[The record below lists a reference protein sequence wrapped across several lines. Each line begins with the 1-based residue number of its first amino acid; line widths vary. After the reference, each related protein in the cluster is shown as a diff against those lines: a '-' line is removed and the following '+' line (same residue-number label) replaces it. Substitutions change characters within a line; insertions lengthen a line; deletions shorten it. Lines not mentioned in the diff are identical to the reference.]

1 MKYRFSLLAMLLFLL
16 PALAFS
22 QVVLEDFE
30 GGAKLTWNAIEGS
43 FTVADNP
50 AGGDTLKI
58 NSSAKV
64 GQYTKKSGAAYSLFL
79 TELAAPL
86 DLSVNNQFRIMVKA
100 PVATAFIMKLEGPG
114 FGIEQTKNIAVANQW
129 IEYTFN
135 FSAAKA
141 KTNLNKILLFFDPGV
156 DASSDT
162 YLFDNIVAG
171 PSGACDGIAVNPSIL
186 DDFECQR
193 NISYGIVGLTDY
205 SVVDNPDKSGLNT
218 SDKVGRYR
226 DTLGEWHAFV
236 LDYGND
242 VPLADRS
249 VFKMKLWAPKKGKL
263 LVKMEGTGGQKEIF
277 VDVNDTLKWVEIT
290 ADFTS
295 EVGKKYQRIALF
307 FNAGVLPGASDIY
320 FFDDVSLNAAPK
332 FLVLEDFE
340 GGAKL
345 PWNPIDG
352 TYAVI
357 DNPAGGDTLQINT
370 GGKVGS
376 YTKKQ
381 GAGYS
386 LFLAELAQP
395 LNLTTFNQFRI
406 MVKAERPTSFILK
419 LENANNSKSI
429 EEKRNI
435 AVTGQWI
442 EYTFNFSKVKD
453 VTDLKKILLFFD
465 PGVDTSGGTYLF
477 DNLIIEPTGACS
489 GVEKNISMLDD
500 FECQRNATYGAP
512 GYNDVKV
519 VANPDKSSANDSEK
533 VGEYND
539 RTGEWHALVIDNDGA
554 NLAIADRPVVK
565 IKVWAPVAGTLKFK
579 MEGTGGNK
587 EIDRQVTEIKKWV
600 EYTADFTSEAG
611 KAYQKLVFFFNAGK
625 LPGAD
630 TIYYIDDI
638 RMEAP
643 GSVTL
648 EDFEP
653 TPKQTW
659 ESLGAE
665 AVFGKFNGGI
675 NNPDKTG
682 ANTTDKVGSYTK
694 GSSKLGGLKALLPL
708 SFSLADFPQMN
719 LQVWAPAGAKTLTMK
734 LISVVDGTKEINR
747 PIAETGKWVDLS
759 FNFDNVKTIT
769 DFERVEIVFDPDLES
784 TATWY
789 FDNLTQTK
797 ATVDPCEGVTPSP
810 YVIDDFDC
818 QRNAK
823 AFLSTDPTTLEV
835 VRNPFPEGINSS
847 ANDKV
852 LKYVDP
858 AGAKEW
864 SAIVWDMGK
873 EFDLTSYNSLAIKI
887 YATKA
892 GPVLFKLEGGTQ
904 EEVFGEIKA
913 GDVGKWV
920 EYQVS
925 FKAAAGKK
933 NTKFVL
939 FFNAGKQSTEGDTYY
954 VDDIEWRREP
964 YTGCVTTFETPA
976 DNLGT
981 WQYFAAAARE
991 GKRFDVVVDN
1001 PKKSALNSSNKVGEF
1016 VEEVGGNP
1024 WLGMFND
1031 QLPAQVH
1038 MGTNKKMTM
1047 KVWMDHEAEVV
1058 FKVERSPN
1066 GGPNIGDAIA
1076 MYTTPGE
1083 WQTLTWNYP
1092 VLNPTW
1098 NIPDGTI
1105 YTTFSIIMDLKNQ
1118 PATEKRYYFDDIA
1131 IGDATCGTSTPTRDL
1146 QVEPLSIYPNPA
1158 TDELTVDNSVN
1169 LTRYELF
1176 NAVGQRVGTFVI
1188 TGQASITIPLNGLDR
1203 GMYLLAGYDRQG
1215 VLRANARFVKQ

>member
-1 MKYRFSLLAMLLFLL
+1 MKYRFSLLAMLFLLL

-43 FTVADNP
+43 FAVVDNP
-50 AGGDTLKI
+50 AGGDTLGI
-58 NSSAKV
+58 NTGGKV
-64 GQYTKKSGAAYSLFL
+64 GAYTKQADRAYSLFL
-79 TELAAPL
+79 TELATPL
-86 DLSVNNQFRIMVKA
+86 DLSVNNRFRIMVKA
-100 PVATAFIMKLEGPG
+100 PRACNFILKLEGG
-114 FGIEQTKNIAVANQW
+114 GKFIEETRRIAVPNQW
-129 IEYTFN
+129 IEYNFN
-135 FSAAKA
+135 FAGAKSL
-141 KTNLNKILLFFDPGV
+141 TTLNKLILFFDAGT
-156 DASSDT
+156 DGT
-162 YLFDNIVAG
+162 TGTFLFDNLVVEAC
-171 PSGACDGIAVNPSIL
+171 SGVPLIPGFM

-193 NISYGIVGLTDY
+193 NITYGDPGYLDY
-205 SVVDNPDKSGLNT
+205 KVVDNPDKTGINT

-226 DTLGEWHAFV
+226 DTLGEWHALV
-236 LDYGND
+236 IDYGRD
-242 VPLADRS
+242 IPLNLVS
-249 VFKMKLWAPKKGKL
+249 VFKMKVWAPKKGKL
-263 LVKMEGTGGQKEIF
+263 LVKAQGTGGQKEIF
-277 VDVNDTLKWVEIT
+277 VDVNDTMKWVEIT

-295 EVGKKYQRIALF
+295 EVGKKYQLLVLF
-307 FNAGVLPGASDIY
+307 FNAGVNPGPNDIY
-320 FFDDVSLNAAPK
+320 YFDDLRSEPAPK

-352 TYAVI
+352 TFAVI
-357 DNPAGGDTLQINT
+357 DNPAGGDTLKINT
-370 GGKVGS
+370 GGQVGS

-406 MVKAERPTSFILK
+406 MVKAERPTAFILK
-419 LENANNSKSI
+419 LENANNTKSI
-429 EEKRNI
+429 ERTKNI
-435 AVTGQWI
+435 AVTNQWI
-442 EYTFNFSKVKD
+442 EYTFNFSEVKD
-453 VTDLKKILLFFD
+453 VADLKKILLFFD

-477 DNLIIEPTGACS
+477 DNLIMEPTGACS
-489 GVEKNISMLDD
+489 GVEKDINVLDD
-500 FECQRNATYGAP
+500 FECQRNATYGDP
-512 GYNDVKV
+512 GYRDVRV
-519 VANPDKSSANDSEK
+519 VANPDKSSVNESDK

-539 RTGEWHALVIDNDGA
+539 RTGEWHALVIDNNGA

-625 LPGAD
+625 QPGAD

-638 RMEAP
+638 RMQAP

-675 NNPDKTG
+675 NNPDKSG

-719 LQVWAPAGAKTLTMK
+719 LQVWAPAGAKSLTMK
-734 LISVVDGTKEINR
+734 LISVLDGAKEINR

-789 FDNLTQTK
+789 FDNLMQTK

-823 AFLSTDPTTLEV
+823 AFLATDVTTLEV

-873 EFDLTSYNSLAIKI
+873 EFDLSSYNTLAIKI
-887 YATKA
+887 HAPKA
-892 GPVLFKLEGGTQ
+892 VPILFKLEGGTQ
-904 EEVFGEIKA
+904 VEVFGEVKA

-920 EYQVS
+920 EYQID

-933 NTKFVL
+933 NTKFAL
-939 FFNAGKQSTEGDTYY
+939 FFNAGKQSVEGDTYY

-964 YTGCVTTFETPA
+964 YTGCISTFETPA

-981 WQYFAAAARE
+981 WQYFAAVARE

-1001 PKKSALNSSNKVGEF
+1001 PKKTALNSSNKVGEF
-1016 VEEVGGNP
+1016 VEEVGGQR

-1038 MGTNKKMTM
+1038 MGTNKKLTM
-1047 KVWMDHEAEVV
+1047 KVWMDHEAEVIL
-1058 FKVERSPN
+1058 KLERSPN

-1076 MYTTPGE
+1076 NYTTPGE
-1083 WQTLTWNYP
+1083 WQTLSWNYP
-1092 VLNPTW
+1092 ALNPAW

-1105 YTTFSIIMDLKNQ
+1105 YTTLTIVMDFQNI

-1131 IGDATCGTSTPTRDL
+1131 IGDASCGTSTPTRDL

-1169 LTRYELF
+1169 LFRYEVF
-1176 NAVGQRVGTFVI
+1176 NAVGQRVGTFVT
-1188 TGQASITIPLNGLDR
+1188 TGQAAITIPLNGLDR